1 MRALFALTV
10 SLLLGVPI
18 AHASVVW
25 RGDFETGDLSQW
37 SEAQEVAPDRMQ
49 VVDSPARQGKH
60 ALRVEVRQGDNPI
73 NASGN
78 RAELVWTP
86 EETEGNDRY
95 YAWSTMWATDFPSVA
110 TWQAFT
116 QWHHT
121 GNTGTPPLEMYVNGE
136 TIYLAVGANE
146 TVVWT
151 HPLERG
157 AWHDFILH
165 VKWSSDASVGFVEL
179 WYDGKQELAKTAGA
193 TMYPGMNN
201 ILKQGLYRND
211 TIAAVGVLYHD
222 GMTVAT
228 TLDDVLPPPPPPPP
242 PAPAT
247 TTTPPAPAPT
257 AGSSAPSQADTS
269 GTGTG
274 GSAPVNN
281 AQPPAGSGG
290 CSVAASA
297 GARGL
302 DGALAMALALVGVA
316 FARRRARAAA
326 AVAPRAR
333 R

>member
-1 MRALFALTV
+1 M
-10 SLLLGVPI
+10 LLGVP
-18 AHASVVW
+18 AAQAAVVW

-37 SEAQEVAPDRMQ
+37 TESQQVAPDRMQ
-49 VVDSPARQGKH
+49 VVDAPVRQGKH
-60 ALRVEVRQGDNPI
+60 ALRVEVRQGDDPI
-73 NASGN
+73 NASGD

-86 EETEGNDRY
+86 VETEGNDRY

-136 TIYLAVGANE
+136 TMYLAIGAHE

-165 VKWSSDASVGFVEL
+165 VKWSSDPNVGFVEL
-179 WYDGKQELAKTAGA
+179 WYDGKQELRKTNGD
-193 TMYPGMNN
+193 TMYPGQDN

-228 TLDDVLPPPPPPPP
+228 TLDDVLPPPPPSPSPV
-242 PAPAT
+242 T
-247 TTTPPAPAPT
+247 TSPPAPT
-257 AGSSAPSQADTS
+257 ASTAPPSQAGSSA
-269 GTGTG
+269 TGTG
-274 GSAPVNN
+274 GAAAADN
-281 AQPPAGSGG
+281 AQAPAGSGG
-290 CSVAASA
+290 CSVANRA
-297 GARGL
+297 GGRGL
-302 DGALAMALALVGVA
+302 DGASALALALVGIA
-316 FARRRARAAA
+316 FALRRARSARRRR
-326 AVAPRAR
+326 
-333 R
+333 